1 MEAIVPIF
9 FIALFVVFVVG
20 MMIWHYSRAEE
31 IVTRWARENGYE
43 IVSSERRVFRRGPF
57 FFWTSEG
64 QEVYYV
70 TVRTADGQLRRGW
83 LRCGGYFSGLW
94 SDQAEVRW
102 DE

>member
-1 MEAIVPIF
+1 MEGIAPIF
-9 FIALFVVFVVG
+9 FIALFVIFVIG

-43 IVSSERRVFRRGPF
+43 IVSSGRCWFWKGPF
-57 FFWTSEG
+57 FWSSKS

-70 TVRTADGQLRRGW
+70 TVRTPDDQLRRGW
-83 LRCGGYFSGLW
+83 VRCGGWFLGVL